1 LWGLGESGP
10 MRLRWARLTGREMP
24 FQLPLQYTAAQSDLG
39 GLKRKVEIVRLKA
52 AQAPVCRK
60 SAMGWKLGVV

>member
-1 LWGLGESGP
+1 MLVCGDLAKVV
-10 MRLRWARLTGREMP
+10 LRWARLTGKEMP